1 MTQELLYDTN
11 WHLSFTVANADLRQP
26 GIIRSRSVRD
36 YLPLFITPRLGR
48 NPSVYQGKT
57 LPMPATN
64 LVLMLLIGLTFG
76 GVSAV
81 FLRARKGGFLV
92 NIILGV
98 AGAAIGALLPV
109 LIGASAQVDVTNY
122 NYLLRALMGSF
133 LFVVVFSLFRSAK
146 PRGR

>member
-1 MTQELLYDTN
+1 
-11 WHLSFTVANADLRQP
+11 
-26 GIIRSRSVRD
+26 
-36 YLPLFITPRLGR
+36 
-48 NPSVYQGKT
+48 
-57 LPMPATN
+57 MPATN

-76 GVSAV
+76 VVSAV

-92 NIILGV
+92 NIVLGV

-109 LIGASAQVDVTNY
+109 LLANY

-133 LFVVVFSLFRSAK
+133 LLVVVFSLFRSAK